1 MVLAK
6 FAYPEYGYQ
15 SDQDTVKKYLKVD
28 EEYELEHVDMGQS
41 HTTVYLRGFSHGFN
55 SVHFTFS
62 ENGNSLDI
70 FQDPRFNTYMNR
82 KVKNE
87 KERIRHRF

>member
-15 SDQDTVKKYLKVD
+15 SDQETANKYLTV
-28 EEYELEHVDMGQS
+28 ETSYELDHVNMGQS
-41 HTTVYLRGFSHGFN
+41 HTTVYLRGFSPGFN

-62 ENGNSLDI
+62 ENGNPLDI
-70 FQDPRFNTYMNR
+70 FRDPRFNTYMNR
-82 KVKNE
+82 KVKND
-87 KERIRHRF
+87 KTR